1 MCLSILLAC
10 MSMWQLS
17 AWCSRKSEEGIWSPE
32 TSVMDGYELY
42 VGAGN
47 QTQASFK
54 PNTETL
60 IGEGTIFRRDCL
72 ASFNYQLD
80 II

>member
-1 MCLSILLAC
+1 MPGVHESQKRAFDP
-10 MSMWQLS
+10 
-17 AWCSRKSEEGIWSPE
+17 PE
-32 TSVMDGYELY
+32 TSIMDGCELY

-80 II
+80 VI